1 MTTKR
6 QNREND
12 IKRQF
17 VIERARERY
26 IATGITKNITEALKL
41 YLENDAA
48 ADEQVPLF
56 ITTPEKHQL
65 REILRL
71 GRPRCDEC
79 DGELQMQVAAMSAN
93 GEKFPTAW
101 NCKNCGMIY
110 YSDKTL
116 KEWLKEL
123 QDETRKQN
131 LRNPD
136 KSNGKNVPVG
146 RAASEI

>member
-79 DGELQMQVAAMSAN
+79 DGELQMQTNALDRD
-93 GEKFPTAW
+93 GKKYPTAW
-101 NCKNCGMIY
+101 ICKKCGMIY
-110 YSDKTL
+110 YSDKSP

-123 QDETRKQN
+123 QDEDREQN
-131 LRNPD
+131 VRDADEPD
-136 KSNGKNVPVG
+136 
-146 RAASEI
+146 RADLPNRRPEPAI